1 MTTPPTNNNH
11 TDDFTTVFL
20 SELTDIKRR
29 RDRTCNSPDK
39 IDKEIDRV
47 QSRLKAQGKPEKTA
61 TGAKPPENKP
71 PECETNADRDR
82 FGYYSVLPSTKAGL
96 MGLALSGGGIRSAT
110 FNLGVLQALCNS
122 DMLEKVDYLSTVS
135 GGGYIGSCLTTLL
148 NSPTPSVGLTPDT
161 FPLGRHKIEGS
172 GDPAVEKEPVRRLRY
187 FSNYL
192 TAEGGFIPK
201 YIRPAMVFVRG
212 AVLNFVLIIPY
223 IVTLGI
229 LLAFLFNIRTMAPG
243 ANQYPVFFD
252 FHVFSNVHKTSH
264 ENYNRARADLR
275 RYAVEKTSD
284 LNFASDQDRIEW
296 IKRVN
301 GSEEDL
307 NALINKVETAKAPL
321 KKEWRRIWILPVGF
335 FLIMI
340 GLALLFRTYFSKP
353 FKERYQFSK
362 TLAWLFFITLALAV
376 VQLYGILIVY
386 WKSWEITA
394 WIASASVL
402 SLIGPKLLKASGA
415 NGGGGKKMVVKIALA
430 IALLLLVPL
439 LILYLV
445 GGVIAYVS
453 RGDITQ
459 IIGLIVGT
467 VILAGI
473 NRRFINLNEISLHN
487 YYRDCLSR
495 AYLMHYDPEK
505 QKISH
510 RDNLKFSQLD
520 PDRGPYHIVNTTLNL
535 RKRIPTEKNDAGNF
549 RTGESFTFTRNW
561 CGSAKTDYIATEQY
575 EKADPHID
583 VGTAMAISGA
593 AANIGMAHKNIFTL
607 RLLMGLLNIRLGYWA
622 LHPTEALKGI
632 PNLILRQFP
641 GSVQA
646 FREWFG
652 AYSLLSRYI
661 NLSDGGHF
669 DNIGVYELLR
679 RRCQYIIVG
688 DAEADTAMKF
698 EAISYIMRLA
708 RIDFGIEIKID
719 LSDIKPDPVTGYSRS
734 HCAVGRIEYPEG
746 DFGYLLY
753 FKASLTGDEPE
764 HLNEYKVKHPQY
776 PHQAT
781 ADQWFDEQQFEAYR
795 ELGYHIGKE
804 ALAPLETAVGF
815 DTEEQFNLLKELW
828 HPHSKV
834 IETQFT
840 RHAAELSKIALEIK
854 NDPDLA
860 FMDAHMYP
868 EWIDLMPKS
877 DDSETD
883 SSSDKDPDPKSDK
896 PAEHNLWL
904 PDDPKQIRKGF
915 YLCNLMMQLMEN
927 VYTDLNLRSD
937 YNHPDNRGWM
947 NLFRH
952 WSWSGMFRVAWTIC
966 ACTYGARFQKFC
978 ETHLDL
984 DLGNLIIE
992 DYDDVGYAIDNELN
1006 PFEQK
1011 IVENFKDGTSYQFK
1025 TIFLLKLK
1033 VTDPID
1039 KDNFK
1044 TFHFGFA
1051 LVNAENKIIFFRIQ
1065 DHLRKM
1071 GLGRMALTELV
1082 KSYSIGTFSTSD
1094 ALEILQ
1100 TKREIDAIPLAE
1112 ENLSRFARMSNR
1124 LGLSIET

>member
-1 MTTPPTNNNH
+1 MGTPSANKNH
-11 TDDFTTVFL
+11 EKDFTKVFL
-20 SELTDIKRR
+20 SELADIKLREGIAKSSK
-29 RDRTCNSPDK
+29 DN
-39 IDKEIDRV
+39 IDAEIDRINP
-47 QSRLKAQGKPEKTA
+47 RLAKQEKNVKPEKA
-61 TGAKPPENKP
+61 DEAAIKAP
-71 PECETNADRDR
+71 PECEKNGDEDRY
-82 FGYYSVLPSTKAGL
+82 GYYSVLPSTKAGL

-122 DMLEKVDYLSTVS
+122 EMLEKVDYLSTVS
-135 GGGYIGSCLTTLL
+135 GGGYIGTCMTTLL
-148 NSPTPSVGLTPDT
+148 NSPKPSVGLTPDT
-161 FPLGRHKIEGS
+161 FPLGRRKIEGS
-172 GDPAVEKEPVRRLRY
+172 GEPAVEKEPVRRLRY

-201 YIRPAMVFVRG
+201 YLRPAMVFVRG

-229 LLAFLFNIRTMAPG
+229 LLAFLFNIRTMVPG

-252 FHVFSNVHKTSH
+252 FHAFSNVHKTSH

-275 RYAVEKTSD
+275 RYAVEKTSG

-307 NALINKVETAKAPL
+307 NALIKKVETAKAPL

-340 GLALLFRTYFSKP
+340 GVALLFRTCFSKP
-353 FKERYQFSK
+353 FKERYRFSK
-362 TLAWLFFITLALAV
+362 TLAWLFFMALALTA

-386 WKSWEITA
+386 WKSWEITV

-402 SLIGPKLLKASGA
+402 SLVGPKLLQASSA
-415 NGGGGKKMVVKIALA
+415 NGGTGKQLVVKLTLA
-430 IALLLLVPL
+430 IILLLLVPL

-445 GGVIAYVS
+445 GGVVAYVS
-453 RGDITQ
+453 KGDVTQ
-459 IIGLIVGT
+459 IITLVAGTIV
-467 VILAGI
+467 LAGI

-495 AYLMHYDPEK
+495 AYLMHYDPDQ

-510 RDNLKFSQLD
+510 RDNLKFSKLN
-520 PDRGPYHIVNTTLNL
+520 PAKSPYHIVNTTLNL
-535 RKRIPTEKNDAGNF
+535 SKTMPTESGAGDF
-549 RTGESFTFTRNW
+549 RTGESFYFTKNW
-561 CGSAKTDYIATEQY
+561 CGSAKTEYVKTKRY
-575 EKADPHID
+575 ETVDPHID

-593 AANIGMAHKNIFTL
+593 AANIGMAHKNIFFL

-622 LHPTEALKGI
+622 LHPTEALKGMS
-632 PNLILRQFP
+632 NLILRQFP

-646 FREWFG
+646 FRESFG

-679 RRCQYIIVG
+679 RRCQFIIVG
-688 DAEADTAMKF
+688 DAEADTSMKF

-719 LSDIKPDPVTGYSRS
+719 LSDIKPDPVTGSSRS

-776 PHQAT
+776 PHQTT

-795 ELGYHIGKE
+795 ELGYHVGKQ
-804 ALAPLETAVGF
+804 ALAPLETTIDL
-815 DTEEQFNLLKELW
+815 DTEEQFNLLKEFW
-828 HPHSKV
+828 HPHSKA

-840 RHAAELSKIALEIK
+840 RHSAELNKIALEIK

-868 EWIDLMPKS
+868 EWIDLIPKS
-877 DDSETD
+877 DVSVTD
-883 SSSDKDPDPKSDK
+883 SSSDKDSDPKPDK
-896 PAEHNLWL
+896 PAEYNLWL
-904 PDDPKQIRKGF
+904 PTDPQQIRKGF

-927 VYTDLNLRSD
+927 VYTDLNLKSD

-952 WSWSGMFRVAWTIC
+952 WSWSGMFRVAWTIS

-984 DLGNLIIE
+984 DLGDLIIE
-992 DYDDVGYAIDNELN
+992 DYDNVGYAIDNELN

-1011 IVENFKDGTSYQFK
+1011 IVENFRHANTYRFK
-1025 TIFLLKLK
+1025 RIFLLKLK
-1033 VTDPID
+1033 VTDPTD
-1039 KDNFK
+1039 SDNYK

-1082 KSYSIGTFSTSD
+1082 ESYSIDTFSTAD
-1094 ALEILQ
+1094 ALEILRRKEE
-1100 TKREIDAIPLAE
+1100 TDAIPLAE
-1112 ENLSRFARMSNR
+1112 ENLSSFERMCNR
-1124 LGLSIET
+1124 LGLAIKT